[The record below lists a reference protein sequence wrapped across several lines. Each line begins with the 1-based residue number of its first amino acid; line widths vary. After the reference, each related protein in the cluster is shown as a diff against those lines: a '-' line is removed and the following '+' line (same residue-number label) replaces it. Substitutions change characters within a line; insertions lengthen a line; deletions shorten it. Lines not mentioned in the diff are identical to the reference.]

1 MLLNSVVLDSRA
13 AEMLVNAPETTDWIR
28 FSTADGHL
36 YHSYFR
42 FSGMVSAK
50 RYAAVVLLLV
60 IGVLC
65 MQAPGA
71 VTDLQTTYDAT
82 PVDPAADATA
92 IAAGDSDVAD
102 LDEWAASMSSE
113 AASVVHH
120 TAANGSYNG
129 SVPSEFH
136 SQLDDYENT
145 TIAVYDGQYYRMN
158 ATTAEQTTEA
168 RLALASIP
176 PTEATTTVATPYTD
190 TDTDSVVRRAIE
202 QGNVTTDT
210 FAVQTGLISRN
221 GNYYLV
227 TPRNEGAVVGK
238 LFAMIG
244 GFLLNPIGNAYSV
257 AGIGLIVALRRRYS
271 ARPLDERSA
280 LAVVGGTIAVLWL
293 WTTLSGSG
301 TVGVRYT
308 VFPLMGAVAA
318 LGLLAGLYL
327 RWRSW
332 HRLGVLTVGTIAVGI
347 GAVVGVLGVF
357 GLLLGPLALFIGWLG
372 SLPLVGYGYV
382 FTAREESGSEPS
394 R

>member
-1 MLLNSVVLDSRA
+1 MTNLFLCYFLS
-13 AEMLVNAPETTDWIR
+13 TD
-28 FSTADGHL
+28 
-36 YHSYFR
+36 
-42 FSGMVSAK
+42 MVSAK

-60 IGVLC
+60 VGVLC

-102 LDEWAASMSSE
+102 LDEWAASMPSE
-113 AASVVHH
+113 AADVIHH
-120 TAANGSYNG
+120 AATNGSYNG
-129 SVPSEFH
+129 SVPSELLIR
-136 SQLDDYENT
+136 LDEYENT
-145 TIAVYDGQYYRMN
+145 TTAVYDGQYYRMN

-168 RLALASIP
+168 RLALASIS
-176 PTEATTTVATPYTD
+176 PTEATTTVATSYTD
-190 TDTDSVVRRAIE
+190 TDTDSIARRAIE

-210 FAVQTGLISRN
+210 FAVQTGLISQN
-221 GNYYLV
+221 GEYYLV
-227 TPRNEGAVVGK
+227 TPRNGGAIVGK
-238 LFAMIG
+238 FFAVIG
-244 GFLLNPIGNAYSV
+244 GILLNPIGNAYSI
-257 AGIGLIVALRRRYS
+257 AGIALIAALRRRHS
-271 ARPLDERSA
+271 VRPLDEKSA

-301 TVGVRYT
+301 SFGVRYT

-332 HRLGVLTVGTIAVGI
+332 HRLGVLTVGTLAIGI
-347 GAVVGVLGVF
+347 GAVVGILGFF

-382 FTAREESGSEPS
+382 FTAREKSGSEPS